1 MRPYLRSLVIALVLV
16 GAACGA
22 DSQNAKRYALV
33 IGISGY
39 PHYAQDK
46 QVRFGDKDAESFAAF
61 IKTPKGGAFDVTLIE
76 NEGAR
81 RTSILEAIKQIGSKA
96 TDADVVYIFF
106 AGHGAVDEQGIAY
119 FMPYDADPHFPEGL
133 GIRMDEFL
141 SDVGKRIAANTIFF
155 IDACHAGAALSPG
168 GATGGAR
175 GEPTIVPSLAAEW
188 DHAFHLKGSDVL
200 SMGMFAA
207 SSNELSWEDAD
218 SKHGLF
224 TKYLLEG
231 LSGAADTAPTDGKVT
246 AQELYNFVASKV
258 EAESTRRFQQQN
270 PTRSPGWAGSFPLA
284 LTTSFH
290 GGTAGESNEKLDLQY
305 TAEKSAALAEARAEE
320 HFERLK
326 SNFASLLEFAKRM
339 PKGADLD
346 AHLSGMV
353 PPEELI
359 EWAAKADLCVDPQS
373 WQLEKGPCEG
383 PLVHANLAITDWYLY
398 EGMINAFSMRGA
410 QRGGESGYDHFNN
423 TFAKFALAGRDQE
436 GRMLAVAAQRA
447 ASQGLRYQEIMIS
460 IAGVMDD
467 VIVDSQS
474 MPSEVTNYPEM
485 RQYLLERSLPKQV
498 QVAIQVLSKIEKQRD
513 EVLRCKTSQA
523 DPGCIVKQRYTFM
536 TLRGLPSEEFFAFAL
551 FGFELAR
558 QDGRIVGVGMA
569 QPEQLYVAR
578 RDFDLQMRMIRYLHE
593 TYPMVHVAIPA
604 GQLAPDFS
612 FAVNSSPILS
622 AVEIGH
628 ADRVDHGTSL
638 PFESSPEDTIRVLKE
653 KGVAVVCTLTID
665 DLLLGIKGDAHPF
678 SEYLRAGIPVVL
690 STSDDGLLGTTLTRE
705 FARAIDS
712 YNLTYQE
719 VKQIARN
726 SISASF
732 APGQSLWSDG
742 YFGDV
747 VSECRNDSKG
757 TKMPSLRCAK
767 FLAGSEKASLQ
778 WELER
783 EFSEFESKF

>member
-1 MRPYLRSLVIALVLV
+1 VIIALALLE
-16 GAACGA
+16 AACGA
-22 DSQNAKRYALV
+22 ESQNAKGYALV

-61 IKTPKGGAFDVTLIE
+61 IRTPKGGAFDVTLIE

-81 RTSILEAIKQIGSKA
+81 RTSILEAIKRIGDKA
-96 TDADVVYIFF
+96 TASDVVYVFF
-106 AGHGAVDEQGIAY
+106 AGHGAVDEQGLAY
-119 FMPYDADPHFPEGL
+119 FMPYDADPRFPEGL

-141 SDVGKRIAANTIFF
+141 SDVGKRIVANTIFF

-168 GATGGAR
+168 GVAGGAR
-175 GEPTIVPSLAAEW
+175 GDLTIVPSLAAEW

-218 SKHGLF
+218 SMHGLF

-231 LSGAADTAPTDGKVT
+231 LNGAADTAPADGKVT
-246 AQELYNFVASKV
+246 AQELYDFVASKV
-258 EAESTRRFQQQN
+258 EAESTRRFQPQN

-284 LTTSFH
+284 LTTSFQ
-290 GGTAGESNEKLDLQY
+290 GGRTDESAGKLDLQY
-305 TAEKSAALAEARAEE
+305 TVEKSAALAEARAEE
-320 HFERLK
+320 HFERVK
-326 SNFASLLEFAKRM
+326 SNLTSLQEFAKRM

-346 AHLSGMV
+346 GHLSGMV
-353 PPEELI
+353 PPEDLI
-359 EWAAKADLCVDPQS
+359 EWAAQANLCVDPHS
-373 WQLEKGPCEG
+373 FRLEVRPCEG
-383 PLVHANLAITDWYLY
+383 PLVQANLAVTDWSLY

-410 QRGGESGYDHFNN
+410 ERGSESAYDHFND
-423 TFAKFALAGRDQE
+423 TFAKFALAVLNQE

-447 ASQGLRYQEIMIS
+447 ASQGLRYQEIMMS
-460 IAGVMDD
+460 IPGAINEV
-467 VIVDSQS
+467 VANSES
-474 MPSEVTNYPEM
+474 MPSDVTGYPEM
-485 RQYLLERSLPKQV
+485 RQYLLARSVSKQV
-498 QVAIQVLSKIEKQRD
+498 EVATEGLSEMEKQRD

-523 DPGCIVKQRYTFM
+523 DPGCGVKQRYTFM
-536 TLRGLPSEEFFAFAL
+536 TLRGLSQEKFFAFAL

-578 RDFDLQMRMIRYLHE
+578 RDFDSQMQMIRYLHQ
-593 TYPMVHVAIPA
+593 TYPGVHIAIPA

-612 FAVNSSPILS
+612 LAVDGSPIRS

-628 ADRVDHGTSL
+628 ANRVDHATSL
-638 PFESSPEDTIRVLKE
+638 PFESSPEDTIRALKE
-653 KGVAVVCTLTID
+653 KGVAVVCALTSD
-665 DLLLGIKGDAHPF
+665 DLLLGIRGDAHPLT
-678 SEYLRAGIPVVL
+678 EYLRAGIPVVL

-726 SISASF
+726 SLSASF
-732 APGQSLWSDG
+732 APGQSLWSDV
-742 YFGDV
+742 YTGDV
-747 VSECRNDSKG
+747 VSECRNDAKG
-757 TKMPSLRCAK
+757 TKSPSMRCAK
-767 FLAGSEKASLQ
+767 FLDGSEKASLQ

-783 EFSEFESKF
+783 EFSEFESTF